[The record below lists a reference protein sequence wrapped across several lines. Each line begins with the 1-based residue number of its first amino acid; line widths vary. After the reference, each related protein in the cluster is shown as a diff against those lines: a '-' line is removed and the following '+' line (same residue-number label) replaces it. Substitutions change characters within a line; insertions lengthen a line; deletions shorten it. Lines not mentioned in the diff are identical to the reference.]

1 MSPVSRGLYW
11 GEGGVGGGTML
22 GLSLKALAV
31 RGLSL
36 VALSRAYSPAVV
48 LGLLLMVA
56 SLAAEHRL

>member
-1 MSPVSRGLYW
+1 M
-11 GEGGVGGGTML
+11 GGGCGGTTL
-22 GLSLKALAV
+22 GLSLKTLAV

-48 LGLLLMVA
+48 LGLLLVVA